1 MTTLWALC
9 ALWLALAAP
18 GAAQKPTRPT
28 DRSTLTAMDYVEI
41 DQLAARYAFALDTAA
56 DRGRE
61 FARLFT
67 PDGIFRTT
75 GSRPFEIKGREQ
87 LAAFATGDLAH
98 RGPSYVHDYASNHIV
113 RPSAEGATGRA
124 YVEWLTIGENGGA
137 GVVETG
143 GHYDDV
149 YVKTRDGWRFKT
161 RTFSPA
167 KLGPDELQS
176 QVRR

>member
-1 MTTLWALC
+1 LAVAAL
-9 ALWLALAAP
+9 
-18 GAAQKPTRPT
+18 GAAQKAVKNADRPA
-28 DRSTLTAMDYVEI
+28 LTATDYVEI
-41 DQLAARYAFALDTAA
+41 EQLAARYAFALDTAA
-56 DRGRE
+56 DRGQE

-67 PDGIFRTT
+67 PDGIFRTA
-75 GSRPFEIKGREQ
+75 GSRPYEIKGREQ
-87 LAAFATGDLAH
+87 LAAFAMGDLAH

-113 RPSAEGATGRA
+113 RPSAEGATGRV

-149 YVKTRDGWRFKT
+149 YVKTRDGWRFKM